1 MIIFCLRILF
11 VFILLFGKPVFADEE
26 TDRQNRITFAYLL
39 HFAHFTEWAVKPK
52 VFNFCV
58 YDDFAFSELLKE
70 AYVGK
75 KIENT
80 PVNVENITIKSNVDS
95 CQLVYFPNQASAE
108 LLLHLNKKPILSIG
122 SQKNILEQGIIYL
135 FSDNQKLHFFINTEM
150 SHASGLKISSQLLML
165 SKDPSS

>member
-122 SQKNILEQGIIYL
+122 SQKNILEQGVIYL
-135 FSDNQKLHFFINTEM
+135 FSDNQKLYFFINTEM
-150 SHASGLKISSQLLML
+150 AHASGLKISSQLLML

>member
-11 VFILLFGKPVFADEE
+11 AFILLFGKPVFADEE

-150 SHASGLKISSQLLML
+150 ALASGLKISSQLLML
-165 SKDPSS
+165 SKDPSP

>member
-1 MIIFCLRILF
+1 M
-11 VFILLFGKPVFADEE
+11 FADEE

-150 SHASGLKISSQLLML
+150 AHASGLKISSQLLML